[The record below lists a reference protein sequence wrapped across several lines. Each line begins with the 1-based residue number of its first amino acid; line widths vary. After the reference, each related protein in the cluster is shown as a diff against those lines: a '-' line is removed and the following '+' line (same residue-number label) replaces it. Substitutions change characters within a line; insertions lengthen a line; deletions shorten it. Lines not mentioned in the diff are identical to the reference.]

1 MSLNGLDGAAVAD
14 AHQAAQADAGGWF
27 LLKYVNRDTVE
38 LLSKGTGGV
47 QAVRGVIEQYAEKS
61 PLYGLVQYRR
71 KKVVLKYVPEGT
83 SRLLQ
88 VRLTV
93 QFQSVL
99 ETFTPHD
106 TVFSFATASELTES
120 ALGLCTM
127 LLPSASSLTSSSS
140 SLRRRRLNEI
150 TEDAEDDVSTVEEE
164 TEEEENVGLALRFTS
179 QKPDELPMVT
189 STPDTVFGRHEL
201 DELPASAVL
210 AKALLAKRKEEA
222 AAATANNNSNNN
234 NNDAGPPSVSDK
246 NIHPPRKESLLTSP
260 KPPASPLR
268 SPLPPSIIDKEL
280 PATPE
285 PTPPSTS
292 EGEGPRAPDFEAT
305 SNILLETTTATADA
319 SNPTTPRPHARHLS
333 AAESDSISQW
343 SSNVASYTAGKP
355 KKKKLG
361 PRPHVE
367 TTHRPKTSGTTDSG
381 TGIRP
386 VANLPTSIRVNN
398 KSLVS
403 LGIRPGSQQSSRSV
417 PGRFVPSS
425 QSVNGAPPLPS
436 PSYLHAPYNAG
447 DSRSAILRPSS
458 VTSDV
463 STTTPEKLRLM
474 KALQLRKRNMLLA
487 QRAATVATPAP
498 SNTYLHNASE
508 SNASAN
514 GSSTRLSSIPSHE
527 QLSNVD
533 EETKLT
539 QSSYTT
545 SPTIMTNI
553 SEEPST
559 QASSVSEHDD
569 CSRTRRSLS
578 SATSSSLTPKAFS
591 QEDKAPSASDV
602 ASIDIKPSAR
612 LGMAPFDKDDKDD
625 SKTEVD
631 TAPADVEAK
640 SVIRIDGLVPESRPE
655 PNSDTQPRPS
665 NPPLKQDE
673 DSPKKSGRLGP
684 PQALKLLPG
693 GNASAS
699 DLSEDDS
706 LIDEIQH
713 ATVHE
718 AMPVSV
724 ARSPVTPI
732 MSKGSSDRLREM
744 VVKPPNSSHS
754 TGRPNLVTTPD
765 GNRPSSGSVRSIST
779 ALPQWPPLPTE
790 SAQLPLTKKAT
801 LGTGISKRIKALEV
815 LRTKDAS
822 PPRQP
827 QPVRETHAG
836 TSAFSA
842 FMKRS
847 SFLTQQQPPNASTE
861 NSPPRH
867 LPTASSQYESHPS
880 AAVKEPR
887 RPSSDVHRLQKG
899 ETISVTARI
908 VRDSSN
914 KHPPLAP
921 SSSYNT
927 PLNLYRSPLIVEHE
941 KSDQPT
947 LDQALASNQ
956 PRVKSP
962 TKSERGRFSFSSH
975 RSNSHPTL
983 PRSES
988 NTSKMSKSSHYRRQ
1002 GPRSNSDAAS
1012 ISEDKPKSSMT
1023 SRLMKRMSNLANAR
1037 SRNQLAT
1044 KEEAT
1049 QSQVNLARE
1058 QPDFTPEDSI
1068 AESLMHVVDIGD
1080 VNVQFPESFLWKRR
1094 FMRIDDQG
1102 FLIFSPPMND
1112 ANMKSVSRKYHLS
1125 DFNRPCL
1132 PDLEREEMAWS
1143 ILLDLKDGRCV
1154 QCACESKQAQQQV
1167 LQMLVDAHSA
1177 YHQLYGAG

>member
-27 LLKYVNRDTVE
+27 LLKYVNRDTIE

-47 QAVRGVIEQYAEKS
+47 PAVRGVIEQYAEKS

-106 TVFSFATASELTES
+106 TIFSFTAASELTES

-150 TEDAEDDVSTVEEE
+150 TEDAEDAVSPAEADKDKDKEK
-164 TEEEENVGLALRFTS
+164 ENAGLALRLATP
-179 QKPDELPMVT
+179 KLEEAPTVT
-189 STPDTVFGRHEL
+189 STASSAYVRHEL

-222 AAATANNNSNNN
+222 AAADGNTTTLSL
-234 NNDAGPPSVSDK
+234 PDK
-246 NIHPPRKESLLTSP
+246 TVHPPRKESLLTSP
-260 KPPASPLR
+260 KPPV
-268 SPLPPSIIDKEL
+268 SPLPSPLPSSVVDKEL

-319 SNPTTPRPHARHLS
+319 SNPATPRPHARHLS

-343 SSNVASYTAGKP
+343 SSNVASYTTVKP

-367 TTHRPKTSGTTDSG
+367 PSHRPKTSGTTDSG

-447 DSRSAILRPSS
+447 DSRSAILRPAS
-458 VTSDV
+458 VTGDV

-487 QRAATVATPAP
+487 QRAASATPSTP
-498 SNTYLHNASE
+498 SNTYIHNASE
-508 SNASAN
+508 PNASVN
-514 GSSTRLSSIPSHE
+514 GSSTRLSSIPSQE

-533 EETKLT
+533 EESKLT

-559 QASSVSEHDD
+559 KASSISEQDD

-578 SATSSSLTPKAFS
+578 SATSSSLTPKAVS
-591 QEDKAPSASDV
+591 QEDKAVIKPDGTSMDVETSAS
-602 ASIDIKPSAR
+602 AGRAT
-612 LGMAPFDKDDKDD
+612 LDK
-625 SKTEVD
+625 
-631 TAPADVEAK
+631 EAK
-640 SVIRIDGLVPESRPE
+640 QDSSSDVKAALAYLEAEPVITGDSLLESKPESKLDAEQHSSNALP
-655 PNSDTQPRPS
+655 TQDAAS
-665 NPPLKQDE
+665 
-673 DSPKKSGRLGP
+673 SKKSGRLGL

-706 LIDEIQH
+706 LMDEIQH

-744 VVKPPNSSHS
+744 VAKPPNSSHS

-765 GNRPSSGSVRSIST
+765 GNRPSSGSVRSVST

-822 PPRQP
+822 PPRQS
-827 QPVRETHAG
+827 QPIRETSAG
-836 TSAFSA
+836 TSAFST

-847 SFLTQQQPPNASTE
+847 SFLLNQQQAPNASTE
-861 NSPPRH
+861 NSPPRQL
-867 LPTASSQYESHPS
+867 LPTGNSYEPHSSL
-880 AAVKEPR
+880 AIKEPR
-887 RPSSDVHRLQKG
+887 RPSSDAHRLQKG

-921 SSSYNT
+921 SSSYHT

-941 KSDQPT
+941 KPDQPT
-947 LDQALASNQ
+947 LDQSASSQ

-975 RSNSHPTL
+975 RSGSHTNL

-988 NTSKMSKSSHYRRQ
+988 NHSKVSKSSHYRRH
-1002 GPRSNSDAAS
+1002 GPRSASDAAS

-1037 SRNQLAT
+1037 NRNQPAT
-1044 KEEAT
+1044 KDDAN
-1049 QSQVNLARE
+1049 QSQVNITQE
-1058 QPDFTPEDSI
+1058 QPDLTRENSI

-1102 FLIFSPPMND
+1102 YLIFSPPMTD

-1125 DFNRPCL
+1125 DFKRPCL

-1143 ILLDLKDGRCV
+1143 ILLDLADGRCV

>member
-1 MSLNGLDGAAVAD
+1 MSLIGLDGAAVAD

-47 QAVRGVIEQYAEKS
+47 PAVRGVIEQYAEKS

-99 ETFTPHD
+99 ETITPHD
-106 TVFSFATASELTES
+106 TIFSFTAASELTES

-127 LLPSASSLTSSSS
+127 LVPSASSLTSSSS

-150 TEDAEDDVSTVEEE
+150 SEDAEDAVLPAEDKEKEK
-164 TEEEENVGLALRFTS
+164 ENVGLALRFATPKLEEAPPVLSMTS
-179 QKPDELPMVT
+179 
-189 STPDTVFGRHEL
+189 STYGRHEL

-222 AAATANNNSNNN
+222 AAAAANSK
-234 NNDAGPPSVSDK
+234 ATTSSLSDK
-246 NIHPPRKESLLTSP
+246 NIHPPRKESLLPSP
-260 KPPASPLR
+260 KPPASPLP
-268 SPLPPSIIDKEL
+268 SPLPSSIIDKEL

-305 SNILLETTTATADA
+305 SNILLETTTATADT
-319 SNPTTPRPHARHLS
+319 SNPPTPRPHARHLS

-343 SSNVASYTAGKP
+343 SSNVASYTTVKP

-367 TTHRPKTSGTTDSG
+367 TSHRPKTSGTTDSG

-403 LGIRPGSQQSSRSV
+403 LGLRPGSQQSSRSV
-417 PGRFVPSS
+417 PGRFVPTSS
-425 QSVNGAPPLPS
+425 RSVNGAPPLPS
-436 PSYLHAPYNAG
+436 PSYLHAPYNVG
-447 DSRSAILRPSS
+447 DSRSAILRPAS
-458 VTSDV
+458 VTGDV

-487 QRAATVATPAP
+487 QRAASAASSAP
-498 SNTYLHNASE
+498 SNAFIHNASE
-508 SNASAN
+508 SNPSGNGPSA
-514 GSSTRLSSIPSHE
+514 RLSSIPSQE
-527 QLSNVD
+527 QLLHGDD
-533 EETKLT
+533 ESKLT

-559 QASSVSEHDD
+559 KASSISEQDD

-591 QEDKAPSASDV
+591 QEDKSAIESNEAPSDVRPPATVGQGTPDKEDKPDSRTDMKAALVYLEAEPVNAGASLVLPESSSDV
-602 ASIDIKPSAR
+602 QQPPFNPSLTQDAESPR
-612 LGMAPFDKDDKDD
+612 
-625 SKTEVD
+625 
-631 TAPADVEAK
+631 K
-640 SVIRIDGLVPESRPE
+640 SR
-655 PNSDTQPRPS
+655 
-665 NPPLKQDE
+665 
-673 DSPKKSGRLGP
+673 RLGP

-693 GNASAS
+693 GSASTS

-706 LIDEIQH
+706 LMDEIQH

-724 ARSPVTPI
+724 ARSPATPI
-732 MSKGSSDRLREM
+732 ISKGSSDRLRD
-744 VVKPPNSSHS
+744 VVARPLNSSHS

-790 SAQLPLTKKAT
+790 SVQLPLTKKAT

-815 LRTKDAS
+815 LRTKDVS
-822 PPRQP
+822 PPRHP
-827 QPVRETHAG
+827 QSIRETSAG
-836 TSAFSA
+836 TSAFST

-847 SFLTQQQPPNASTE
+847 SFLSNQQQPLNASTE
-861 NSPPRH
+861 NSPPRQ
-867 LPTASSQYESHPS
+867 LPTAGSHYEPLSST
-880 AAVKEPR
+880 AGKEPR

-921 SSSYNT
+921 SSSYHA

-941 KSDQPT
+941 QADQPSF
-947 LDQALASNQ
+947 DPALASNQ
-956 PRVKSP
+956 PRIKSP
-962 TKSERGRFSFSSH
+962 TKSEKGRFSFSSH
-975 RSNSHPTL
+975 RSGSHTNL

-988 NTSKMSKSSHYRRQ
+988 NQSKLSKSSQRRH
-1002 GPRSNSDAAS
+1002 GPRSTSDSAS
-1012 ISEDKPKSSMT
+1012 FSEDKPKSSMT

-1037 SRNQLAT
+1037 NRIQPST
-1044 KEEAT
+1044 KEEAN
-1049 QSQVNLARE
+1049 QSQVNIPQE
-1058 QPDFTPEDSI
+1058 QPDLTRESSI

-1094 FMRIDDQG
+1094 FIRIDDQG
-1102 FLIFSPPMND
+1102 YLIFSPPMTD

-1125 DFNRPCL
+1125 DFKRPSL

-1143 ILLDLKDGRCV
+1143 VLLDLKDGRCL

>member
-1 MSLNGLDGAAVAD
+1 MSLNGLDGAAVAE

-27 LLKYVNRDTVE
+27 LLRYTNRDTVE

-47 QAVRGVIEQYAEKS
+47 PAVRGVIEKYAEKS

-106 TVFSFATASELTES
+106 TVFSFAAASELTES

-150 TEDAEDDVSTVEEE
+150 TEDAEDAVLP
-164 TEEEENVGLALRFTS
+164 TEEDKEKEKENKGL
-179 QKPDELPMVT
+179 
-189 STPDTVFGRHEL
+189 
-201 DELPASAVL
+201 
-210 AKALLAKRKEEA
+210 ALLAKRKEEA
-222 AAATANNNSNNN
+222 AAVND
-234 NNDAGPPSVSDK
+234 DAGALSLPDK
-246 NIHPPRKESLLTSP
+246 TIHPPRKESLLSSP
-260 KPPASPLR
+260 KPPASPLP
-268 SPLPPSIIDKEL
+268 SPLSPSIVDKEL

-319 SNPTTPRPHARHLS
+319 SNPATPRPHARHLS

-343 SSNVASYTAGKP
+343 SSNVASYTTVKP

-367 TTHRPKTSGTTDSG
+367 PSHRPKTSGTTDSG

-403 LGIRPGSQQSSRSV
+403 LGLRPGSQQSSRSV
-417 PGRFVPSS
+417 PAGRFVPST

-447 DSRSAILRPSS
+447 DSRSAILRPAS
-458 VTSDV
+458 VTGDV
-463 STTTPEKLRLM
+463 SATTPEKLRLM

-487 QRAATVATPAP
+487 QRAATAVSSTP
-498 SNTYLHNASE
+498 SNTYMHNVSD
-508 SNASAN
+508 SSVNPN
-514 GSSTRLSSIPSHE
+514 GSSTRLSSIPSQE
-527 QLSNVD
+527 QLSNV
-533 EETKLT
+533 EEESKLT

-545 SPTIMTNI
+545 SPTIMTNM

-559 QASSVSEHDD
+559 KASSISEHDD

-578 SATSSSLTPKAFS
+578 SATSSSLTPKALS
-591 QEDKAPSASDV
+591 QEDKAAAKSDAAPIGVGPSTSSGRTTPDEE
-602 ASIDIKPSAR
+602 
-612 LGMAPFDKDDKDD
+612 DKRE
-625 SKTEVD
+625 SG
-631 TAPADVEAK
+631 ADVKAALAYLEAAP
-640 SVIRIDGLVPESRPE
+640 VITGESLVLESKP
-655 PNSDTQPRPS
+655 QPTSGTEQRPS
-665 NPPLKQDE
+665 ISALTQDAVPLQ
-673 DSPKKSGRLGP
+673 KSGHLGP
-684 PQALKLLPG
+684 PQPLKLLSG

-706 LIDEIQH
+706 LMDEIQH

-718 AMPVSV
+718 AKPVSV

-732 MSKGSSDRLREM
+732 MSKGSSDRLREI
-744 VVKPPNSSHS
+744 VTKPPGSSHS
-754 TGRPNLVTTPD
+754 TSRPNLVTTPD
-765 GNRPSSGSVRSIST
+765 RNRPSSGSVRSIST

-822 PPRQP
+822 PPRHSQP
-827 QPVRETHAG
+827 IRETHAG

-847 SFLTQQQPPNASTE
+847 SFLLNQQQAPNASTE
-861 NSPPRH
+861 NSPPKQM
-867 LPTASSQYESHPS
+867 PTTGPQYDPLQSL
-880 AAVKEPR
+880 AAKEPR

-908 VRDSSN
+908 VRDPSS

-921 SSSYNT
+921 SSSYHT

-941 KSDQPT
+941 RSDQST
-947 LDQALASNQ
+947 SDHALASNQ

-975 RSNSHPTL
+975 RSGSHTNL

-988 NTSKMSKSSHYRRQ
+988 NHSKVSKSGHHKRH
-1002 GPRSNSDAAS
+1002 GPRSASDAAS

-1037 SRNQLAT
+1037 NKNQPTT
-1044 KEEAT
+1044 KDEAHQSPANMT
-1049 QSQVNLARE
+1049 QE
-1058 QPDFTPEDSI
+1058 QPDLTRENSV

-1102 FLIFSPPMND
+1102 FLIFSPPMTD

-1125 DFNRPCL
+1125 DFKRPCL

-1143 ILLDLKDGRCV
+1143 ILLDLKDGTCV

-1167 LQMLVDAHSA
+1167 LQTHIISYMELDEEKQKDPVQEGDQQSRPPINCFA
-1177 YHQLYGAG
+1177 

>member
-27 LLKYVNRDTVE
+27 LLKYVNRDTVD

-47 QAVRGVIEQYAEKS
+47 SAVRTVIEQYAEKS

-99 ETFTPHD
+99 ETITPHD
-106 TVFSFATASELTES
+106 TVFSFTAPSELSES

-150 TEDAEDDVSTVEEE
+150 TEDAEDAVLPADEDKEKE
-164 TEEEENVGLALRFTS
+164 KGNVGLALRFLTPKLEEAS
-179 QKPDELPMVT
+179 TVT
-189 STPDTVFGRHEL
+189 SPASAAYGRHEL

-222 AAATANNNSNNN
+222 AAAANSKPTS
-234 NNDAGPPSVSDK
+234 PPLPDK
-246 NIHPPRKESLLTSP
+246 NIHPPRKESLLPSP
-260 KPPASPLR
+260 KPPASPLP
-268 SPLPPSIIDKEL
+268 SPLPSSIVDKEL
-280 PATPE
+280 PATPD

-305 SNILLETTTATADA
+305 SNILLETTTATATAGA
-319 SNPTTPRPHARHLS
+319 SDPATPRPHARHLS

-343 SSNVASYTAGKP
+343 SSNVASYTTVKP

-367 TTHRPKTSGTTDSG
+367 PSHRPKTSGTTDSG

-403 LGIRPGSQQSSRSV
+403 LGLRPGSQQSSRSV
-417 PGRFVPSS
+417 PGRFVPVG
-425 QSVNGAPPLPS
+425 QSVSGAPPLPS
-436 PSYLHAPYNAG
+436 PSYLHAPYNGG
-447 DSRSAILRPSS
+447 DSRSAILRPAS
-458 VTSDV
+458 VTGDAS
-463 STTTPEKLRLM
+463 STTPEKLRLM

-487 QRAATVATPAP
+487 QRAASAASSTP
-498 SNTYLHNASE
+498 STTYIHNASE
-508 SNASAN
+508 SDASAN
-514 GSSTRLSSIPSHE
+514 GSSARLSSIPSQE

-533 EETKLT
+533 EESKLT

-559 QASSVSEHDD
+559 KASSFSEQDD

-578 SATSSSLTPKAFS
+578 SATSSSLTPKAFPQDDKTAVKS
-591 QEDKAPSASDV
+591 DGAPVDVTPPATSERVTSDNEDNHVSRS
-602 ASIDIKPSAR
+602 DIKAA
-612 LGMAPFDKDDKDD
+612 LAYL
-625 SKTEVD
+625 
-631 TAPADVEAK
+631 EAK
-640 SVIRIDGLVPESRPE
+640 PANKGDNLVLESKPELNLDAE
-655 PNSDTQPRPS
+655 QQPS
-665 NPPLKQDE
+665 NPPLTQDVE
-673 DSPKKSGRLGP
+673 SPKKPRRLGP
-684 PQALKLLPG
+684 PQALKLLSG
-693 GNASAS
+693 GNASTS

-706 LIDEIQH
+706 LMDEIQH

-732 MSKGSSDRLREM
+732 MSKGSSDRLRDM
-744 VVKPPNSSHS
+744 VAKPPTSSHS

-765 GNRPSSGSVRSIST
+765 GTRPSSGSVRSIST
-779 ALPQWPPLPTE
+779 ALPQWPPLPIE

-827 QPVRETHAG
+827 QPIRETSAG
-836 TSAFSA
+836 TSAFST

-847 SFLTQQQPPNASTE
+847 SFLLNQQQPPNASTE
-861 NSPPRH
+861 NSPPKQ
-867 LPTASSQYESHPS
+867 LPPMGAPYEPLLSV
-880 AAVKEPR
+880 AIKEPR
-887 RPSSDVHRLQKG
+887 RPPSDAHKLQKG

-921 SSSYNT
+921 SSSYHT

-941 KSDQPT
+941 KADQPA
-947 LDQALASNQ
+947 LDPALASSQ

-962 TKSERGRFSFSSH
+962 TKSEKGRFSFSSH
-975 RSNSHPTL
+975 RSGSHTNL

-988 NTSKMSKSSHYRRQ
+988 NLSKVSKSSHHRRH
-1002 GPRSNSDAAS
+1002 GPRSASDAAS

-1037 SRNQLAT
+1037 NRNQPAT
-1044 KEEAT
+1044 KDEVN
-1049 QSQVNLARE
+1049 QSQVNITQEQHDLTRE
-1058 QPDFTPEDSI
+1058 NSI

-1094 FMRIDDQG
+1094 FIRIDDQG
-1102 FLIFSPPMND
+1102 FLIFSQPMTD
-1112 ANMKSVSRKYHLS
+1112 ANSKSVSRKYHLS
-1125 DFNRPCL
+1125 DFKRPSL

-1143 ILLDLKDGRCV
+1143 VLLDLKDGRCV